1 MYYIKVFGGNSSHF
15 TFVKTTETKATMNND
30 CFWGVQELGNV
41 RRARIKSE
49 EDPQPSAHLYRNA

>member
-1 MYYIKVFGGNSSHF
+1 MCFKDFGGDTSHF